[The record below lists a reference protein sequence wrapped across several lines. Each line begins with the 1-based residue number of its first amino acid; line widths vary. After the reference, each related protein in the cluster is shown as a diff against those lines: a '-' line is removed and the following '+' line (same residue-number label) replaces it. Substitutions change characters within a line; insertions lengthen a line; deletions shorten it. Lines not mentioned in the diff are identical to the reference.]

1 MLICVCIELS
11 VMPIVCLSSINSFRA
26 ERGRQIKG
34 KGVGAGGG
42 GGGGAVLNTES
53 CKHLV
58 SNKYFGK
65 TCPGMESITEKK
77 VWICLKCHH
86 CHGNGNILETKYM

>member
-1 MLICVCIELS
+1 MYRTLCHAYCLFVFYKLIEGGTG
-11 VMPIVCLSSINSFRA
+11 
-26 ERGRQIKG
+26 ETDKG
-34 KGVGAGGG
+34 KGGWGRG

-77 VWICLKCHH
+77 SLD
-86 CHGNGNILETKYM
+86 MS